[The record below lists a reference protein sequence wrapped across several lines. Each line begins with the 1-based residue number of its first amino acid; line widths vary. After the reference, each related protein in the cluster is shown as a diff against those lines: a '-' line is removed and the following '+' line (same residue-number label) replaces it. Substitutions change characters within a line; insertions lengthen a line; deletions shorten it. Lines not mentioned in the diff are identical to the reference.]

1 LLLLKNRKL
10 GEMNKFTKQMKEW
23 GEKFGKEHTDRNALS
38 LQEMELIY
46 KEHYRLIVINTSI
59 SQKNLGE

>member
-1 LLLLKNRKL
+1 
-10 GEMNKFTKQMKEW
+10 MNKFTKQMKEW